1 MSSMYKSKKSKKAK
15 EAKRRPQASAS
26 SGGSG
31 SETAYE
37 RSRDRTPHDSNQ
49 ENRIPGSP
57 ARGVSGSLSSLPSV
71 AMPGDGEGKGR
82 ASRSATIGW

>member
-37 RSRDRTPHDSNQ
+37 RSRDRTSH
-49 ENRIPGSP
+49 
-57 ARGVSGSLSSLPSV
+57 
-71 AMPGDGEGKGR
+71 K
-82 ASRSATIGW
+82 TIKMTLKHHLLKYKLEIL